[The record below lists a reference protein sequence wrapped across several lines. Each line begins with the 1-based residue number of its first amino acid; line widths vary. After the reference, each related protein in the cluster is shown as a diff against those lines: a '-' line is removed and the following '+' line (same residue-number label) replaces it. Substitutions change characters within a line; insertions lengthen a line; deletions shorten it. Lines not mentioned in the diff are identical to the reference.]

1 MALSDTDVRALYNGN
16 GVTTNF
22 AIPFS
27 IQVNDSAE
35 TIVYIRDESDPD
47 DVTNTLQVE
56 GALQNYTLTGATPP
70 TTPFDTTVVFN
81 AGSIPTSNQKVL
93 VIRVTPKTQILDMAD
108 SQATPLTSIEL
119 ALDRLVAMIQE
130 LGEQAFR
137 SPRYPLTADEEQP
150 IIPEPV
156 AGTLVGFND
165 AGTNLDIY
173 TMDDLA
179 TALQS
184 GGLLTAHTT
193 TITNGATT
201 STVSEMLC
209 VASSYKTYIIDY
221 TIKRRTS
228 TTSYNGSGKLICE
241 YDERTTTW
249 GITDVNF
256 TSGHGVNFTISS
268 SGQVGYSSDTIGG
281 ASYVSALDWRIVER
295 FAADS

>member
-1 MALSDTDVRALYNGN
+1 MAISDTDTRALYSCN

-35 TIVYIRDESDPD
+35 TIVYKRLISTGAE
-47 DVTNTLQVE
+47 TLQVE
-56 GALQNYTLTGATPP
+56 GALQDYTLTGASPP

-81 AGSIPTSNQKVL
+81 SAPSSLYQVL

-137 SPRYPLTADEEQP
+137 SPRYPLTSNEEQP
-150 IIPEPV
+150 ILPEPV
-156 AGTLVGFND
+156 AGTLIGFND
-165 AGTNLDIY
+165 DGDNLDIY

-179 TALQS
+179 TALQT
-184 GGLLTAHTT
+184 GALLATNTT
-193 TITNGATT
+193 TITNGATA
-201 STVSEMLC
+201 STVSSMLC
-209 VASSYKTYIIDY
+209 DSTIYKTYVFDY
-221 TIKRRTS
+221 TIKRRSS
-228 TTSYNGSGKLICE
+228 TTSYNGTGKLICE
-241 YDERTTTW
+241 YDERTSTW

-256 TSGHGVNFTISS
+256 TSGHGVVFSIAS
-268 SGQVGYSSDTIGG
+268 SGQVGYTSDTMGG
-281 ASYVSALDWRIVER
+281 ASYTSALDWRIVER
-295 FAADS
+295 FASDS